1 MKTKKLKDEIK
12 RSFFMYAIV
21 VLIFIFIVYGL
32 SLAVSFQNSVVEPSN
47 RNHKK
52 VVNQLES
59 GFMSYYQGV
68 AKLVENDTIRS
79 FLQTGDYS
87 REVYETLYDFR
98 NNEELH
104 AEFVLLDK
112 NETPVATSFY
122 DGMEDEV
129 RRSIALNE
137 LIQKSNEQGM
147 FGRRLNQ
154 QVRNQNDYV
163 SYAIASPVIEND
175 EINGYALFFLER
187 LSFANQPYTYVVDSY
202 ENVVFTN
209 QDFGVTSLGKLDIP
223 LDRKWV
229 RHEGENFYQT
239 KTVLT
244 QLGLKVITL
253 TPITIYWFLLFYG
266 LASILISSFVILLIV
281 WFVTPKI
288 VTSSLQPFDRLVAFM
303 QAKKDQPFF
312 QADHQYEEVQ
322 TIYEEYKS
330 RVSEVERLM
339 VENETILEKKR
350 ISEMK
355 HLEAKF
361 NPHFLFNVLEMIK
374 YEIHTDPE
382 SASNMVVKTAK
393 LMRYNANFG
402 HTIVMLKEDIAYL
415 EDYFSLQKMRYG
427 KRLDYEINVD
437 PFLLKEAQVPKLLIQ
452 PLIENAVKH
461 NINQTSRLFIEIS
474 IKKKGD
480 SLLIKL
486 IDNGAGMTEQQL
498 EKIKA
503 IYLGEKEVQ
512 EQTGLHT
519 VHHLI
524 TLLYGKS
531 YGLHMESTLEHGTVV
546 SIILPFKERD
556 LC

>member
-1 MKTKKLKDEIK
+1 MKIKKLKDEIQ
-12 RSFFMYAIV
+12 RSFFMYAIG

-32 SLAVSFQNSVVEPSN
+32 SLAVSFQNSIVDPSN
-47 RNHKK
+47 RSHEELID
-52 VVNQLES
+52 QLDT
-59 GFMSYYQGV
+59 GFTSYYQGV
-68 AKLVENDTIRS
+68 AELVENDTIHA

-87 REVYETLYDFR
+87 REVYEKLYDFR
-98 NNEELH
+98 NNEDLY

-112 NETPVATSFY
+112 NETLVATSFY

-129 RRSIALNE
+129 RRSIVLNN

-147 FGRRLNQ
+147 FGQRLNQ
-154 QVRNQNDYV
+154 QIRNQNDHV
-163 SYAIASPVIEND
+163 SYVIASPVIEND
-175 EINGYALFFLER
+175 EINGYALFFLEQ
-187 LSFANQPYTYVVDSY
+187 LSFANRPYTYVIDSN

-209 QDFGVTSLGKLDIP
+209 QDFGVTSLGKLNMP
-223 LDRKWV
+223 LNGKWV
-229 RHEGENFYQT
+229 RHEGEDFYL
-239 KTVLT
+239 KETVLT
-244 QLGLKVITL
+244 QLGLKIITL

-266 LASILISSFVILLIV
+266 IASILISSFVILLMV

-288 VTSSLQPFDRLVAFM
+288 ITSSLQPFDRLVAFM

-382 SASNMVVKTAK
+382 SASDMVVKTAK

-402 HTIVMLKEDIAYL
+402 QTIVTLKEDITYL

-427 KRLDYEINVD
+427 KRLDYQIDVNEE
-437 PFLLKEAQVPKLLIQ
+437 LLTDARIPKLLLQ

-461 NINQTSRLFIEIS
+461 NINQVSKLFIQLTVRR
-474 IKKKGD
+474 KGN
-480 SLLIKL
+480 KL
-486 IDNGAGMTEQQL
+486 FITLFDNGLGISAHEL
-498 EKIKA
+498 NEIRA
-503 IYLGEKEVQ
+503 IYSGENEAQ

-519 VHHLI
+519 VHQLI
-524 TLLYGKS
+524 TLLYGHS
-531 YGLHMESTLEHGTVV
+531 YGLHMESTLEKGTTV
-546 SIILPFKERD
+546 SITLPFKERGI
-556 LC
+556 C